1 MNPVE
6 QVFVRRGTDPLKD
19 INVPATMRVLREVPR
34 VLTPIDV
41 FLRDEYDNALSTI
54 KQSRRNNLSFV
65 VIGHPGIGV

>member
-6 QVFVRRGTDPLKD
+6 QVAVRRGTDPLKD

-34 VLTPIDV
+34 VLTPIDI
-41 FLRDEYDNALSTI
+41 FLRDEYDNAVSTI